1 MEPGQRNGHEANE
14 QGDGRAVAKQA
25 PKQSAPAIG
34 YRAEGK
40 AEAATATP
48 AGVGRTAVEWREDQ
62 YALRGSHPGDR
73 YYRVVQHSAATPHP
87 RVVPA
92 EVAGEARRPGR
103 LASWLLEGHARE
115 HNAPYEAEQDVR
127 HTQPWY
133 KVMCLTGVDY
143 FSTLGYQPGIAALA
157 AGVLSPIATLIL
169 VLLTLFGALPI
180 YRRVARES
188 PHGQGSISM
197 LERLLSWWQG
207 KLFVLVLL
215 GFVATDFVITI
226 TLSAADAT
234 AHIVENPYFPHAW
247 HGVGSQVGITLVLI
261 ALLGAVFLKGFRE
274 AIGIAVFLVI
284 AYLGLN
290 VVVVGV
296 SLLHVFEN
304 PIVIGD
310 WRQALFAQRGNPFLM
325 VGVAL
330 LLFPKLALGLSGFE
344 TGVAVMPLVKGDPG
358 DTPDQPMGRI
368 RNTGKLLTAAALIMS
383 TFLLTSSFAT
393 TVLIPAAEFEKGG
406 EANGR
411 ALAFLAHEYL
421 GEAFGTV
428 YDISTIAILWFA
440 GASAMA
446 GLLNIVPRYLPRYGM
461 APAWARAARPLA
473 IVFTLIAFAVT
484 IIFRAD
490 VDAQGGAYA
499 TGVLVLM
506 TSAAVA
512 VTLSARRQGQR
523 GLTIVFGAI
532 ALVFIYTTGVNI
544 VERPDG
550 VKIASFFIVAIV
562 AASLVSRVWRSTELR
577 VTDIVV
583 DEAAKRFI
591 TAAAQGSSIHIIANH
606 PDERNAREY
615 LLKEREQRSDNNI
628 PHGEPVL
635 FLEITVRDASEFAPV
650 LSIRG
655 EEVGGYRVL
664 RAEGA
669 SVPNAIAAFLLWLRD
684 TTGKRPHV
692 YFGWTE
698 GNPLKYLARYI
709 LFGEGDIAPLTHE
722 VLRKAERDPECRPA
736 VHVG

>member
-1 MEPGQRNGHEANE
+1 M
-14 QGDGRAVAKQA
+14 
-25 PKQSAPAIG
+25 
-34 YRAEGK
+34 
-40 AEAATATP
+40 
-48 AGVGRTAVEWREDQ
+48 EWREDQ
-62 YALRGSHPGDR
+62 YLLRGSHPGDR
-73 YYRVVQHSAATPHP
+73 YYRVVQHAVATAHP
-87 RVVPA
+87 RAAVA
-92 EVAGEARRPGR
+92 EAVRPVRQPGAMSR
-103 LASWLLEGHARE
+103 WLLDGAAKKTDAAHEGQHTG
-115 HNAPYEAEQDVR
+115 H

-180 YRRVARES
+180 YRRVAQES
-188 PHGQGSISM
+188 PHGEGSIAM

-207 KLFVLVLL
+207 KLFVLALL

-234 AHIVENPYFPHAW
+234 AHVVENPLFPHAW
-247 HGVGSQVGITLVLI
+247 HGTLADVGITLFLI
-261 ALLGAVFLKGFRE
+261 AMLGAVFLKGFRE
-274 AIGIAVFLVI
+274 AIGIAVWLVI
-284 AYLGLN
+284 IYLGLN
-290 VVVVGV
+290 LIVVAVA
-296 SLLHVFEN
+296 LLHVFEN
-304 PIVIGD
+304 PIVVTD
-310 WRQALFAQRGNPFLM
+310 WRQALFTQRGNPLLM

-358 DTPDQPMGRI
+358 DTEANPRGRTH
-368 RNTGKLLTAAALIMS
+368 NTRKLLTTAALIMS
-383 TFLLTSSFAT
+383 AFLLTSSFAT
-393 TVLIPAAEFEKGG
+393 TVLIPPAEFQKGG

-411 ALAFLAHEYL
+411 ALAYLAHEYL
-421 GEAFGTV
+421 GEAFGTA
-428 YDISTIAILWFA
+428 YDVSTIAILWFA

-461 APAWARAARPLA
+461 APEWARAARPLA
-473 IVFTLIAFAVT
+473 LVFTGIAFFVT

-512 VTLSARRQGQR
+512 VTLSAWRKGQR
-523 GLTIVFGAI
+523 IVTAMLGAI
-532 ALVFIYTTGVNI
+532 ALVFVYTTGVNV

-550 VKIASFFIVAIV
+550 VKIASFFILAIV
-562 AASLVSRVWRSTELR
+562 AASLISRVWRSTELR

-583 DEAAKRFI
+583 DETAKRFI
-591 TAAAQGSSIHIIANH
+591 VDAAAKGSAVHIIANH
-606 PDERNAREY
+606 PDERNGREY
-615 LLKEREQRSDNNI
+615 LLKEREQRADNNI
-628 PHGEPVL
+628 PHGESVL
-635 FLEITVRDASEFAPV
+635 FLEVTVRDASEFAPV

-655 EEVGGYRVL
+655 EDIAGYRVL

-684 TTGKRPHV
+684 TTGKKPHV

-709 LFGEGDIAPLTHE
+709 FFGEGDIAPLTHE